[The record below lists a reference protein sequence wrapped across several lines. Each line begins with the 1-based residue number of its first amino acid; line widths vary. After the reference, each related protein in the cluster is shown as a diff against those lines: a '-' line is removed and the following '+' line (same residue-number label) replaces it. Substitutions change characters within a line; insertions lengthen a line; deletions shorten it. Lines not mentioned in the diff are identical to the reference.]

1 MPFYSSKPFVNWQ
14 KNSVIF
20 ITWLIFL
27 IIFIAPLSIIL
38 IEGLGKGIVFFWVT
52 CTSSEALA
60 ALKLTIIATSCA
72 VFFNGIFG
80 LMAGWCLCKYD
91 FKGKNILLTL
101 IDLPFSISPV
111 IAGLIYTL
119 LYGSQGILHTLLM
132 HYHLQIIYAIPGIIL
147 VTIFVTF
154 PFIARSLIALMQT
167 QSNQEE
173 ETARLLGASGWQ
185 IFKKIT
191 FPNIKWAF
199 LYGIVM
205 CTARAM
211 GEFGAVSIVS
221 GHIQGLTNTLPLHIE
236 ILYNE
241 YNAAAAFSIS
251 ILLLIMALFILILR
265 YWCEKQLKPSPK
277 KGNS

>member
-1 MPFYSSKPFVNWQ
+1 
-14 KNSVIF
+14 
-20 ITWLIFL
+20 
-27 IIFIAPLSIIL
+27 
-38 IEGLGKGIVFFWVT
+38 
-52 CTSSEALA
+52 
-60 ALKLTIIATSCA
+60 
-72 VFFNGIFG
+72 
-80 LMAGWCLCKYD
+80 
-91 FKGKNILLTL
+91 
-101 IDLPFSISPV
+101 
-111 IAGLIYTL
+111 
-119 LYGSQGILHTLLM
+119 
-132 HYHLQIIYAIPGIIL
+132 
-147 VTIFVTF
+147 
-154 PFIARSLIALMQT
+154 MQT

-265 YWCEKQLKPSPK
+265 YWCEKQLKPSQK